1 MKFICK
7 QSVLNEAVNAVSEE
21 ITTVTTVSSDNQ
33 TISVKSSV
41 FSIDT
46 LPDFDIVYH
55 GTHSKHKDSLITGI
69 NVYKGYKSA
78 DFGQGFYTT
87 SSYEQAKRLAYDR
100 AKAYNK
106 HHKEQPPAQPMI
118 LKFRINKVKLS
129 EYKGL
134 IFDSPNERWK
144 EFIFNNRVG
153 IDFSVSKYYNKDGR
167 YNFVYGCVADSNITN
182 MVGDIKH
189 QKITYGEFIDSLKA
203 LKQYEYDQLSFHT
216 PDVVSALDLLEI
228 EIIEMEA
235 ILIE

>member
-7 QSVLNEAVNAVSEE
+7 QSVLNEAVNAVSKE
-21 ITTVTTVSSDNQ
+21 IVTADNNDNQ
-33 TISVKSSV
+33 TKGLKHFLSSL
-41 FSIDT
+41 IEK
-46 LPDFDIVYH
+46 LPDIVFH
-55 GTHSKHKDSLITGI
+55 GTISIHRDSLITGI
-69 NVYKGYKSA
+69 DVYKGYEST

-87 SSYEQAKRLAYDR
+87 SNYEQAKRLAYDR

-106 HHKEQPPAQPMI
+106 HHKDKPPAQPMV
-118 LKFRINKVKLS
+118 LKYRINKVRLS

-153 IDFSVSKYYNKDGR
+153 IDFSVSKYYNNNGK
-167 YNFVYGCVADSNITN
+167 YNFVYGCVADSNITE
-182 MVGDIKH
+182 MVGFVRR
-189 QKITYGEFIDSLKA
+189 QQITYGDFVDSLKA
-203 LKQYEYDQLSFHT
+203 LKQYDYDQLSFHT
-216 PDVVSALDLLEI
+216 PDVVSVLDLLEI

>member
-21 ITTVTTVSSDNQ
+21 IATVTTVSSDNQ
-33 TISVKSSV
+33 TTSVKSSV
-41 FSIDT
+41 SSIIEK
-46 LPDFDIVYH
+46 LPDIVFH
-55 GTHSKHKDSLITGI
+55 GTISIHRDSLITGI
-69 NVYKGYKSA
+69 DVYKGYEST

-87 SSYEQAKRLAYDR
+87 SNYEQAKRLAYDR

-106 HHKEQPPAQPMI
+106 HHKDKPPAQPMV
-118 LKFRINKVKLS
+118 LKYRINKVRLS

-182 MVGDIKH
+182 MVGDIKR

-216 PDVVSALDLLEI
+216 TDVVSALDLLEI